1 MSAECLAPPK
11 TSPVFR
17 TYDFPVA
24 TSDDDQAW
32 RQIVEHYG
40 ERPDV
45 AELTELTAPLGPTE
59 PNENAEAAPEPFRFE
74 LEDEEFTPPPLPP
87 PAVVSPER
95 RVAWVGLVL
104 SPVLL
109 VMVNL
114 WDYSLPGIISVGLV
128 IAFLGSFGY
137 LVATMTPRDPDDDGA
152 RV

>member
-1 MSAECLAPPK
+1 MTGREEEPGDRARAEA
-11 TSPVFR
+11 
-17 TYDFPVA
+17 
-24 TSDDDQAW
+24 DDLAW

-45 AELTELTAPLGPTE
+45 DELAELTAPLETPAPEDGAGE
-59 PNENAEAAPEPFRFE
+59 APEPFRFE

-95 RVAWVGLVL
+95 RAAWVGLVL
-104 SPVLL
+104 SPILL
-109 VMVNL
+109 VILNL
-114 WDYSLPGIISVGLV
+114 WDYALPGIISVGLV

>member
-1 MSAECLAPPK
+1 M
-11 TSPVFR
+11 
-17 TYDFPVA
+17 A
-24 TSDDDQAW
+24 TSDDDLAW

-40 ERPDV
+40 ERPDAAEL
-45 AELTELTAPLGPTE
+45 AELTTPLESPGHEDDAE
-59 PNENAEAAPEPFRFE
+59 PAPEPFRFE

-95 RVAWVGLVL
+95 RAAWAALVL
-104 SPVLL
+104 SPILL
-109 VMVNL
+109 VLINL
-114 WDYSLPGIISVGLV
+114 WDYTLPGILSVGLV